1 MKKNLF
7 LFAVLYLLTTGCN
20 KLDVAPVS
28 LVSDA
33 DVFKGASGVA
43 AYMAN
48 LYSSLPIED
57 FKYGNSAGSNPSFN
71 TANSILNNNVFA
83 GEIFNKNLS
92 SGDINRPSGYWTDA
106 YTLIRN
112 ANYFISTLPQYSSN
126 FSTDQVNGWMGEAR
140 FLRAYT
146 YYALAKRYGGVP
158 LVSSVLT
165 PDESIAIQRS
175 SEQETWD
182 FVNDELMA
190 AMTLLPATSENRGRV
205 NKYVAAGILSRT
217 ALYAGSIAKY
227 NKLIQTSTVGNK
239 RIIGI
244 PASEAVRYFKQSYD
258 AALFVANGP
267 YALYNQVSDKAVN
280 FYNLFFD
287 VTSSNRETMLVKE
300 YSLTNSAHAFDVYA
314 IPVQMQSPLGFSSY
328 HDPTLDLVEL
338 YDGLP
343 RNPNGSLRTIDQA
356 TGKFVQ
362 YPTLYS
368 FFANAEPRLLGSILV
383 PGATFKSQVID
394 VRRGIYIGNSAA
406 GISPFAGSIEP
417 YPVVTNPYTSSSAV
431 TSIMTASSD
440 KLGNPIVNV
449 PITAYTPT
457 GKLASGGLSGIYGSR
472 DAGTM
477 TGFFQRKYLDESKSA
492 SQITQSSGVQPW
504 VELRYAEI
512 LLNRA
517 EAAYELVLLGVS
529 ASDQGASYLNDAYNQ
544 INAIR
549 SRAGANL
556 LTSVASLND
565 VNIIRK
571 ERRKELAFEHK
582 IYWDVRR
589 WRIGDTE
596 IQNRVWLVLNPIYV
610 KDSGNYIFDK
620 RKSEKNVQFTFNP
633 KAYYESLPTSELNR
647 TVPALDQNTP

>member
-7 LFAVLYLLTTGCN
+7 LFAVLYLLTTACN

-33 DVFKGASGVA
+33 DVFKGASGIA

-48 LYSSLPIED
+48 LYTSLPIED
-57 FKYGNSAGSNPSFN
+57 FKYGNGAGSNPSFN
-71 TANSILNNNVFA
+71 TVNSILNVNVFT
-83 GEIFNKNLS
+83 GELFNKNLT
-92 SGDINRPSGYWTDA
+92 SGDMNRSSGYWADA
-106 YTLIRN
+106 YALIRN
-112 ANYFISTLPQYSSN
+112 ANYFIATLPQYSSN
-126 FSTDQVNGWMGEAR
+126 FTTEQVNGWLGEAR

-158 LVSSVLT
+158 LVVSVLT
-165 PDESIAIQRS
+165 PEESVTMQRS

-182 FVNDELMA
+182 FINAELTA

-227 NKLIQTSTVGNK
+227 NKLIQTSTVGDK

-244 PASEAVRYFKQSYD
+244 PATEAVRYFKQSYN

-267 YALYNQVSDKAVN
+267 YALYNQVPDKAVN

-287 VTSSNRETMLVKE
+287 VSPANKESMLVKE

-314 IPVQMQSPLGFSSY
+314 VPVQMQSPLGFSSY

-343 RNPNGSLRTIDQA
+343 RNADGSLKTIDQT
-356 TGKFVQ
+356 TGKFAQ
-362 YPTLYS
+362 YPTIYS

-383 PGATFKSQVID
+383 PGATFKNQVID
-394 VRRGIYIGNSAA
+394 IRRGIYTGSSAA

-431 TSIMTASSD
+431 TAVMTASTD
-440 KLGNPIVNV
+440 KLGNPVVNV
-449 PITAYTPT
+449 PVTAYTPT

-477 TGFFQRKYLDESKSA
+477 TGFFQRKYLDESKTA
-492 SQITQSSGVQPW
+492 SQITQSSCVQPW
-504 VELRYAEI
+504 VELRYAEV

-517 EAAYELVLLGVS
+517 EAAYELILAGI
-529 ASDQGASYLNDAYNQ
+529 ATSDQGTSYLIDAYTQ

-549 SRAGANL
+549 TRAGANL
-556 LTSVASLND
+556 LTSAASLND
-565 VNIIRK
+565 INIVRK
-571 ERRKELAFEHK
+571 ERRKELAFENK

-589 WRIGDTE
+589 WRIGDAE
-596 IQNRVWLVLNPIYV
+596 IQNRVWFVLNPIYV
-610 KDSGNYIFDK
+610 RDSGNYIFDK
-620 RKSEKNVQFTFNP
+620 RKSEKNVQFTFGP
-633 KAYYESLPTSELNR
+633 KAYYESLPSSELNR
-647 TVPALDQNTP
+647 TNPALDQNTP

>member
-7 LFAVLYLLTTGCN
+7 LFAVLYLLTTACN

-33 DVFKGASGVA
+33 DVFKGASGIA

-48 LYSSLPIED
+48 LYTSLPIED
-57 FKYGNSAGSNPSFN
+57 FKYGNGAGSNPSFN
-71 TANSILNNNVFA
+71 TVNSILNVNVFT
-83 GEIFNKNLS
+83 GELFNKNLT
-92 SGDINRPSGYWTDA
+92 SGDMNRSSGYWADA
-106 YTLIRN
+106 YALIRN
-112 ANYFISTLPQYSSN
+112 ANYFIATLPQYSSN
-126 FSTDQVNGWMGEAR
+126 FTTEQVNGWLGEAR

-158 LVSSVLT
+158 LVVSVLT
-165 PDESIAIQRS
+165 PEESVTMQRS

-182 FVNDELMA
+182 FINAELTE

-227 NKLIQTSTVGNK
+227 NKLIQTSTVGDK

-244 PASEAVRYFKQSYD
+244 PATEAVRYFKQSYN

-287 VTSSNRETMLVKE
+287 VSPANKESMLVKE
-300 YSLTNSAHAFDVYA
+300 YSLTNSTHAFDVYA
-314 IPVQMQSPLGFSSY
+314 VPVQMQSPLGFSSY

-343 RNPNGSLRTIDQA
+343 RNADGSLKTIDQT
-356 TGKFVQ
+356 TGKFAQ
-362 YPTLYS
+362 YPTIYS

-383 PGATFKSQVID
+383 PGATFKNQVID
-394 VRRGIYIGNSAA
+394 IRRGIYTGSSAA

-431 TSIMTASSD
+431 TAVMTASTD
-440 KLGNPIVNV
+440 KLGNPVVNV
-449 PITAYTPT
+449 PVTAYTPT

-477 TGFFQRKYLDESKSA
+477 TGFFQRKYLDESKTA
-492 SQITQSSGVQPW
+492 SQITQSSCVQPW
-504 VELRYAEI
+504 VELRYAEV

-517 EAAYELVLLGVS
+517 EAAYELILAGV
-529 ASDQGASYLNDAYNQ
+529 ATSDQGTSYLIDAYTQ

-549 SRAGANL
+549 TRAGANL
-556 LTSVASLND
+556 LTSAASLND
-565 VNIIRK
+565 INIVRK
-571 ERRKELAFEHK
+571 ERRKELAFENK

-589 WRIGDTE
+589 WRIGDAE
-596 IQNRVWLVLNPIYV
+596 IQNRVWFVLNPIYV
-610 KDSGNYIFDK
+610 RDSGNYIFDK
-620 RKSEKNVQFTFNP
+620 RKSEKNVQFTFGP
-633 KAYYESLPTSELNR
+633 KAYYESLPSSELNR
-647 TVPALDQNTP
+647 TNPALDQNTP